1 MREIKISYDFRKLKG
16 KPKRLLESLGYK
28 IKSYGVQKDTVTLIF
43 LSIEDCPS
51 VLEELKSMNGLN
63 VSRNC

>member
-51 VLEELKSMNGLN
+51 VLEELKQMNGLN
-63 VSRNC
+63 ISTDC

>member
-63 VSRNC
+63 ISRNC